1 MMDIREI
8 KLKLQ
13 RLVPRIHNLPKVIY
27 ISWLGYEWFIEKKIK

>member
-13 RLVPRIHNLPKVIY
+13 RLVPLIHNLPNVIY
-27 ISWLGYEWFIEKKIK
+27 INWFGYEWFIEKR